1 VLTTVGA
8 ATEMTQTQL
17 PRRSPIVALFVA
29 IRPRQWLKNILVFAA
44 PLAAG
49 AITQV
54 PVLLDTAGAFVAFC
68 LVSSATYLVN
78 DARDV
83 ELDRAH
89 PVKRNRPIAAGQ
101 ISVPV
106 ALGTALMLAVAGLAL
121 AWFIRP
127 ELAGVVLAYLVC
139 TTAYSLLLK
148 HEPVIELGLLAMGF
162 LLRAIA
168 GGVASE
174 LPISQWFLIVA
185 GFGSLFMAAGKRFS
199 ELERS
204 TPAETTSTTS
214 TIPTTPRRRSLDGY
228 TVGFLRFTWAIAAAV
243 TISAY
248 CLWAFEVGQSSSNFP
263 WSALTAWS
271 IVPFVL
277 AILRYAV
284 VIDRGRAEAPE
295 DAILS
300 DRVLLALGAAW
311 LVLFTLGVMGQ

>member
-1 VLTTVGA
+1 MA
-8 ATEMTQTQL
+8 ETQV
-17 PRRSPIVALFVA
+17 PSRSPVAALFVA
-29 IRPRQWLKNILVFAA
+29 IRPRQWLKNVLVFAA

-49 AITQV
+49 AINEL
-54 PVLLDTAGAFVAFC
+54 PVLLDTAGAFIAFC

-89 PVKRNRPIAAGQ
+89 PVKRARPLAAGQ
-101 ISVPV
+101 ITIPV
-106 ALGTALMLAVAGLAL
+106 ALGSALVLAL
-121 AWFIRP
+121 AGLVLAWLIRP
-127 ELAGVVLAYLVC
+127 ELAGVVVAYLIC

-204 TPAETTSTTS
+204 SGTSAAQASS
-214 TIPTTPRRRSLDGY
+214 TQPTPRRRSLDGY

-248 CLWAFEVGQSSSNFP
+248 CLWAFEVGQSPSSFP
-263 WSALTAWS
+263 WAAWS

-277 AILRYAV
+277 AILRYAI

-295 DAILS
+295 DAVLG

-311 LVLFTLGVMGQ
+311 LVLFTLGTMGL